1 MVLGERYRFGVGVD
15 QSHQIRD
22 RRSGLDPFKSRL
34 GPFDLDPTA
43 VRRAYP
49 FTIRIRSGP

>member
-1 MVLGERYRFGVGVD
+1 VD
-15 QSHQIRD
+15 QSRQIRD